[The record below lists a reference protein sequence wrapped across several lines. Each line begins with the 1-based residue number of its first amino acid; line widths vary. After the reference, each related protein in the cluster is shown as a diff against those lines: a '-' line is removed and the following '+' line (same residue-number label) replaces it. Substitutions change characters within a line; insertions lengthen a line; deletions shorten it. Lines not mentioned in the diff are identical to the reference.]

1 MRLPRGVT
9 ARLDP
14 VGDRHA
20 TNKASVAFLYYVHIP
35 APIAEVVLVGLAR
48 LVFYVP
54 DQEKEWWDDLSQS
67 THLTKIEILRVAI
80 DEYVSHHY
88 PEFNPRPKE
97 SK

>member
-1 MRLPRGVT
+1 M
-9 ARLDP
+9 
-14 VGDRHA
+14 
-20 TNKASVAFLYYVHIP
+20 
-35 APIAEVVLVGLAR
+35 GLAR

-54 DQEKEWWDDLSQS
+54 DQEKEWWDNLSNTTRQP
-67 THLTKIEILRVAI
+67 KIEILRAAI